1 MKSSPLPKVS
11 ILLPTRNQATL
22 LERALTCLAKQN
34 YPAFELLVCD
44 DASTDETSAVLASFR
59 SLFTKGYFSKNEKH
73 QGVVKTL
80 QNLLRKAR
88 GEFILSTA
96 SDDFIHDP
104 NFLTDGFRM
113 MAQFPETAGFFCNCR
128 LLDLFTGKENGQ
140 WIYPESRG
148 KVLPKTLLYYLLNDQ
163 SFIPGAAC
171 VLRRETWDNAFSL
184 LANLGPQL
192 DYYIVYSS
200 GAKNGLCTT
209 GAVSVSISIAR
220 DKSSFGSN
228 VTMRKSIFYHAC
240 FEANLQKIAAKQNLG
255 PLNWKSW
262 RCRKF
267 SQITEFD
274 HNFRHFR
281 TRLFSK
287 PKQAVSWK
295 SSIEELA
302 LHYRNSYYFSDPTA
316 QKTFIQISFL
326 SLVVS
331 FYRRS
336 FYRKLR
342 SLSKL
347 LKVFKFWRNSF
358 SI

>member
-1 MKSSPLPKVS
+1 MKSPPLPKVS

-22 LERALTCLAKQN
+22 LERALTYLAKQN
-34 YPAFELLVCD
+34 YPALELLVCD
-44 DASTDETSAVLASFR
+44 DASTDETSAVLASFKR
-59 SLFTKGYFSKNEKH
+59 LFTKGCFYKNEKH

-80 QNLLRKAR
+80 QILLRKAR

-104 NFLTDGFRM
+104 NFLTDGFKM
-113 MAQFPETAGFFCNCR
+113 MAHYPETAGFFCNCR
-128 LLDLFTGKENGQ
+128 LLDLFTEKEVGQ

-148 KVLPKTLLYYLLNDQ
+148 KVLPKTLLFYLLNDQ

-171 VLRRETWDNAFSL
+171 VLRREKWDNAFGL

-200 GAKNGLCTT
+200 GAKKGLCTT
-209 GAVSVSISIAR
+209 GEVSVSISIAK

-228 VTMRKSIFYHAC
+228 VTMKKSIFYHAC
-240 FEANLQKIAAKQNLG
+240 FEANLQRIAAKENIA

-262 RCRKF
+262 RRRKF
-267 SQITEFD
+267 RQITEFD

-281 TRLFSK
+281 TLFFSN

-302 LHYRNSYYFSDPTA
+302 LHYRNSYYFADPTV

-331 FYRRS
+331 FYSRG
-336 FYRKLR
+336 FYRKLS
-342 SLSKL
+342 SLFKL
-347 LKVFKFWRNSF
+347 FVVFRFWRKS
-358 SI
+358 